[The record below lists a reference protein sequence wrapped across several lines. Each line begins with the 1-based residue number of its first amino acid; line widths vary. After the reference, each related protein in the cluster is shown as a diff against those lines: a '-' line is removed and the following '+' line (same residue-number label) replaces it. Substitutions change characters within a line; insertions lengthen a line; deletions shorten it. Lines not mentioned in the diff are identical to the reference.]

1 MSNLRWLGLSLL
13 VVGLDQ
19 LAKGWAVETLAG
31 RVIEVTGWFNLVL
44 AYNTGAAFSFL
55 HDAGGW
61 QRGFF
66 IAVGA
71 AVVPLLL
78 LWLTRLGDGQRMES
92 AGLALVLGGAVGN
105 LIDRI
110 RLGHVVDFIDW
121 HVAGWHWPA
130 FNLADA
136 AITLGALLLVL
147 GGLRRRNDAD

>member
-1 MSNLRWLGLSLL
+1 MSNLRWLWLSLL
-13 VVGLDQ
+13 VVILDQ
-19 LAKGWAVETLAG
+19 LAKGWAVQHLVG
-31 RVIEVTGWFNLVL
+31 RVIEVTSWFNLVL

-71 AVVPLLL
+71 VIAPLLV
-78 LWLTRLGDGQRMES
+78 LWLARLGPGRRME
-92 AGLALVLGGAVGN
+92 AFGIALVLGGAVGN

-110 RLGHVVDFIDW
+110 RLGRVVDFIDW

-136 AITLGALLLVL
+136 AITAGAALLVL
-147 GGLRRRNDAD
+147 GGLTRREDG

>member
-1 MSNLRWLGLSLL
+1 MRHLGWLL
-13 VVGLDQ
+13 VSLFVVVADQ
-19 LAKGWAVETLAG
+19 ATKAWAQQALLG

-71 AVVPLLL
+71 VIAPLLV
-78 LWLTRLGDGQRMES
+78 LWLARLGPGRRME
-92 AGLALVLGGAVGN
+92 ALGIALVLGGALGN

-136 AITLGALLLVL
+136 AITAGAALLVL
-147 GGLRRRNDAD
+147 GGLRRKDHAG

>member
-1 MSNLRWLGLSLL
+1 MSNLRWLLVSL
-13 VVGLDQ
+13 VVVVADQ
-19 LAKGWAVETLAG
+19 ATKAWAQQALSDRA
-31 RVIEVTGWFNLVL
+31 IEVTSWFNLVL

-71 AVVPLLL
+71 VIAPLLL
-78 LWLTRLGDGQRMES
+78 LWLVRLGPGRRME
-92 AGLALVLGGAVGN
+92 AFGIALVLGGAVGN

-130 FNLADA
+130 FNLADT
-136 AITLGALLLVL
+136 AITAGAVLLVL
-147 GGLRRRNDAD
+147 GGLTRREDG